1 MSRLLL
7 AVLVILFFVFSAPTI
22 LQKVLPLSFSELIVY
37 YGNSVGVDPALIAAV
52 IQVESSFRPWVVST
66 KGAVGLMQLM
76 PETATWV
83 AGQRGLAT
91 TDLDLTDPEIN
102 IQLGVYYLHYL
113 LDRFPT
119 ETAAL
124 AAYNGGPTNVRRW
137 LDEGVWD
144 GSSGQAS
151 QIPFTETRAYVR
163 KVGLRHRLYQFF
175 YQEELKV
182 ERS

>member
-1 MSRLLL
+1 MRQVSRLLL

-102 IQLGVYYLHYL
+102 IQ
-113 LDRFPT
+113 
-119 ETAAL
+119 
-124 AAYNGGPTNVRRW
+124 
-137 LDEGVWD
+137 
-144 GSSGQAS
+144 
-151 QIPFTETRAYVR
+151 
-163 KVGLRHRLYQFF
+163 
-175 YQEELKV
+175 
-182 ERS
+182 